1 MLSTAGGGPTSIMI
15 SVRQAAFDV
24 FRAHGLTTL
33 FGNPGSTELPM
44 LADFPA
50 DFQYV
55 LGLQEGVVVGMA
67 DGYAQATGR
76 PTLVNLHSAPGV
88 ATAMGALVNAAAARS
103 PLVLT
108 AGQQIR
114 ALLTGPALLTNPEPT
129 VLPRPLVKWS
139 FEPPR
144 PQDVPAA
151 LSRAA
156 HLAALPPR
164 GPVLVSLPM
173 DDWTAEVEPESVRVL
188 AARRVSAGSG
198 PVADVVRRVAER
210 IAAAKAPVLLVGAGI
225 DTPAGWQAAVTLAE
239 RCRMPVYWAPLEARC
254 GFPTS
259 HPAFQGVL
267 PATEAGVGKALQG
280 HDLVIV
286 AGAAAFRYYPYVPG
300 PVLGGESE
308 LILFTDDPQ
317 EAARASYGEA
327 IVGDPVVALSRLA
340 GDVAPARRAIPAPG
354 SQASPVDLFAG
365 PLTAAAVYATLARV
379 LPPAGVVVCESVSN
393 MRDCQDQIRFS
404 RAGSFYSP
412 AGASLGFGVP
422 AAIGVQLADPDRP
435 VVAVVGD
442 GALQYAVPALWT
454 AARYDVPVTV
464 VVLRNDRYAVL
475 EDYCEFLGVSAVPG
489 LRVPGID
496 SVLLA
501 NGYGVPAVRAEDMDE
516 VEQALRDSF
525 ARPGPS
531 LVEVPI
537 GGSGEKHW

>member
-1 MLSTAGGGPTSIMI
+1 MI

-44 LADFPA
+44 LADFPT
-50 DFQYV
+50 DFRYV

-76 PTLVNLHSAPGV
+76 PALVNLHSAPGV

-103 PLVLT
+103 PLVVT

-129 VLPRPLVKWS
+129 VLPRPLVKWA

-151 LSRAA
+151 LARAA

-173 DDWTAEVEPESVRVL
+173 DDWAAEVDPGSVRAL
-188 AARRVSAGSG
+188 TARRVE
-198 PVADVVRRVAER
+198 VAAEPDGAVVRGLAAR
-210 IAAAKAPVLLVGAGI
+210 IAAAHAPVLLVGAGL
-225 DTPAGWQAAVTLAE
+225 DTPAGWQAAATLAE
-239 RCRMPVYWAPLEARC
+239 RCGMPVHWAPLEPRC
-254 GFPTS
+254 GFPTT

-280 HDLVIV
+280 HDLVLV
-286 AGAAAFRYYPYVPG
+286 AGATVFRYYPHVPAA
-300 PVLGGESE
+300 VFDRSE
-308 LILFTDDPQ
+308 LVFVTDDPQ
-317 EAARASYGEA
+317 EAARAPYGEA
-327 IVGDPVVALSRLA
+327 LVGDPVAVLSRLA
-340 GDVAPARRAIPAPG
+340 QEVAPSGRAAPPPG
-354 SQASPVDLFAG
+354 PRAQPVDPTAS
-365 PLTAAAVYATLARV
+365 LTAAAVYAAIARV

-404 RAGSFYSP
+404 RAGGFYSP

-442 GALQYAVPALWT
+442 GALQYCLPALWT
-454 AARYDVPVTV
+454 AARYDVPITV

-475 EDYCEFLGVSAVPG
+475 EDYCDFLGVSGVPG

-496 SVLLA
+496 AVALA
-501 NGYGVPAVRAEDMDE
+501 RGYGVTGYR
-516 VEQALRDSF
+516 VEQADEVTWALKTAL
-525 ARPGPS
+525 ARPRPH
-531 LVEVPI
+531 LIEVPI
-537 GGSGEKHW
+537 GGSGDTHW